1 MREQSASKGNIIKIT
16 YMKRI
21 VFALVLSILAVVSF
35 AGNDKTIVPSILK
48 EATVYRVGAELVHT
62 ARASLLPGT
71 NELVIEGISNR
82 IDINSVQ
89 IGTEGKLTILSLEF
103 STDYMRPLVK
113 SALVKRLEDS
123 LEQVKK
129 EYAKVQVQIK
139 TSKELLDLLKA
150 NKQIGGTQT
159 GLSVAELIKMMDY
172 YKLKTL
178 ELENEMSG
186 YREKEIKLLETI
198 EKIRLQIS
206 EEEQKNTKSTGK
218 LLLQVLSPLAGTYN
232 FNISY
237 VTSSAFWNAS
247 YDLKSESISKP
258 VNITYKAKIVQ
269 TTGIDWKNVKLTLAT
284 STPSQQGT
292 APIFQTWFLGY
303 IDPVA
308 RMESTMMN
316 TVPSMLQGR
325 AAGVM
330 VEKDMAGSISGI
342 KLQGS
347 NSNIKNDPVYVV
359 NGNIV
364 SEKEFKELDPNMI
377 KKIDILKDASATSIY
392 GARAAN
398 GVILVTL
405 KDGNDYVTMNDNEL
419 NVTFSIDVP
428 YDVPS
433 NGKEQ
438 QVILKE
444 FSVPA
449 FFKYYSAPKLDKEA
463 YLLAEVSDWE
473 ELNLLPGEA
482 NIMFEGTYIGKT
494 YIDPNSTQDT
504 LNFTLGR
511 DKRVVVKREKSK
523 DYSSIKFFGAN
534 KKQVFTYD
542 ITVKNNKKEKV
553 DMILKDQFPVSTNK
567 DIEVELLES
576 NGAAINNDLG
586 VLTWKLE
593 LAAGESKK
601 FRISYS
607 VKYPK
612 DKVLNL

>member
-1 MREQSASKGNIIKIT
+1 
-16 YMKRI
+16 MKRI
-21 VFALVLSILAVVSF
+21 VFALVLSLLAVVSH

-62 ARASLLPGT
+62 AKATLLPGT

-82 IDINSVQ
+82 LDINSIQ

-103 STDYMRPLVK
+103 STDYMKPLIK

-123 LEQVKK
+123 LEQVNK

-159 GLSVAELIKMMDY
+159 GLSVTELIKMMDY

-186 YREKEIKLLETI
+186 YREKESKLQETI
-198 EKIRLQIS
+198 AKLRLQIN

-292 APIFQTWFLGY
+292 APIFQTWFLSY
-303 IDPVA
+303 INPVA

-316 TVPSMLQGR
+316 TVPSMVQGKV
-325 AAGVM
+325 AGVLST
-330 VEKDMAGSISGI
+330 EGIAGSDADVRIRGY
-342 KLQGS
+342 GS
-347 NSNIKNDPVYVV
+347 VKSDPLYVI
-359 NGNIV
+359 NGDIV
-364 SEKEFKELDPNMI
+364 SEKEFKELDPAMI
-377 KKIDILKDASATSIY
+377 KRIDVLKDAGATSVY

-405 KDGNDYVTMNDNEL
+405 KDGDDYVTMNDNEL
-419 NVTFSIDVP
+419 NVTFSLDIP

-523 DYSSIKFFGAN
+523 DYSSIKFLGTN

-567 DIEVELLES
+567 EIEVELIEN
-576 NGAAINNDLG
+576 NGAAINNELG

>member
-1 MREQSASKGNIIKIT
+1 
-16 YMKRI
+16 MKRV
-21 VFALVLSILAVVSF
+21 VFALVLSLLAVVSR

-62 ARASLLPGT
+62 AKATLLPGT

-82 IDINSVQ
+82 IDINSIQ

-103 STDYMRPLVK
+103 STDYMKPLIK

-123 LEQVKK
+123 LEDVTK
-129 EYAKVQVQIK
+129 EYAKIQVQIK

-186 YREKEIKLLETI
+186 YREKESKLQETI
-198 EKIRLQIS
+198 AKLRLQIN

-247 YDLKSESISKP
+247 YDLKAESISKP

-292 APIFQTWFLGY
+292 APIFQTWFLSY
-303 IDPVA
+303 MNPVA
-308 RMESTMMN
+308 RMENTLMN
-316 TVPSMLQGR
+316 TVPSMVQGR
-325 AAGVM
+325 VAGVSIADDAKSSSTSVRIRGQASM
-330 VEKDMAGSISGI
+330 KESNQPLYILNGS
-342 KLQGS
+342 
-347 NSNIKNDPVYVV
+347 P
-359 NGNIV
+359 V
-364 SEKEFKELDPNMI
+364 SEEEINQIDPNMI
-377 KKIDILKDASATSIY
+377 KKIDVLKDASATSIY

-405 KDGNDYVTMNDNEL
+405 KDGDDYVTMNDNEL
-419 NVTFSIDVP
+419 NVTFSLDIP

-523 DYSSIKFFGAN
+523 DYSSIKFLGTN

-567 DIEVELLES
+567 EIEVELLES

>member
-1 MREQSASKGNIIKIT
+1 M
-16 YMKRI
+16 
-21 VFALVLSILAVVSF
+21 VLSLLTAVSQ

-62 ARASLLPGT
+62 AKATLLPGT
-71 NELVIEGISNR
+71 NELIIEGISNR
-82 IDINSVQ
+82 LDINSIQ

-103 STDYMRPLVK
+103 STDYMKPLIK

-123 LEQVKK
+123 LEQVNK
-129 EYAKVQVQIK
+129 EYAKVQIQIK

-172 YKLKTL
+172 YKQKTL

-186 YREKEIKLLETI
+186 YREKESKLQETI
-198 EKIRLQIS
+198 AKLRLQIN

-292 APIFQTWFLGY
+292 APIFQTWFLSY
-303 IDPVA
+303 VNPVA
-308 RMESTMMN
+308 RMESVMYN
-316 TVPSMLQGR
+316 SVPSMVQGKVS
-325 AAGVM
+325 GVM
-330 VEKDMAGSISGI
+330 TTDDKDADNAMIRIRGTKSINGDI
-342 KLQGS
+342 EPL
-347 NSNIKNDPVYVV
+347 YVV
-359 NGNIV
+359 NGEVISAN
-364 SEKEFKELDPNMI
+364 EFKKIRPDMI
-377 KKIDILKDASATSIY
+377 RKIDVLKDASATSIY

-398 GVILVTL
+398 GVIMVTL
-405 KDGNDYVTMNDNEL
+405 KDGSDEYVTMNDNEL

-523 DYSSIKFFGAN
+523 DFSSTKFLGTN

-576 NGAAINNDLG
+576 NGAVINNDLG

-607 VKYPK
+607 IKYPK
-612 DKVLNL
+612 DKVVNL

>member
-1 MREQSASKGNIIKIT
+1 
-16 YMKRI
+16 
-21 VFALVLSILAVVSF
+21 
-35 AGNDKTIVPSILK
+35 
-48 EATVYRVGAELVHT
+48 
-62 ARASLLPGT
+62 
-71 NELVIEGISNR
+71 
-82 IDINSVQ
+82 
-89 IGTEGKLTILSLEF
+89 
-103 STDYMRPLVK
+103 
-113 SALVKRLEDS
+113 
-123 LEQVKK
+123 
-129 EYAKVQVQIK
+129 
-139 TSKELLDLLKA
+139 
-150 NKQIGGTQT
+150 
-159 GLSVAELIKMMDY
+159 MDY
-172 YKLKTL
+172 YKVKTL

-186 YREKEIKLLETI
+186 YREKETKLHEMSG
-198 EKIRLQIS
+198 KIRLQIQ
-206 EEEQKNTKSTGK
+206 EEEQKNTKSSGK

-232 FNISY
+232 FTISY
-237 VTSSAFWNAS
+237 VTSSAFWNAN
-247 YDLKSESISKP
+247 YDLKAESISKP
-258 VNITYKAKIVQ
+258 INITYKAKIVQ

-303 IDPVA
+303 VNPVA

-316 TVPSMLQGR
+316 SVPSMVQGKVS
-325 AAGVM
+325 GVM
-330 VEKDMAGSISGI
+330 TSDDKDADNAMIRIRGI
-342 KLQGS
+342 KSVTGENEPL
-347 NSNIKNDPVYVV
+347 YVI
-359 NGNIV
+359 NGEVI
-364 SEKEFKELDPNMI
+364 SEKEFKKITPDMI
-377 KKIDILKDASATSIY
+377 RKIEVLKDASATSIY
-392 GARAAN
+392 GSRAAN
-398 GVILVTL
+398 GVIMITL
-405 KDGNDYVTMNDNEL
+405 KDGSDEYVTMNDNEL
-419 NVTFSIDVP
+419 NVTFTIDIP

-444 FSVPA
+444 FSVPS
-449 FFKYYSAPKLDKEA
+449 FFKYYSAPKLDKES
-463 YLLAEVSDWE
+463 YLLAEVSEWE

-523 DYSSIKFFGAN
+523 DFSSVKFLGSN

-542 ITVKNNKKEKV
+542 ITVKNNKKERV

-576 NGAAINNDLG
+576 NGAAVNNDLG
-586 VLTWKLE
+586 VLTWKLD

-612 DKVLNL
+612 DKVVNL

>member
-1 MREQSASKGNIIKIT
+1 
-16 YMKRI
+16 MKTLL
-21 VFALVLSILAVVSF
+21 FALVLSFLAVVSR

-62 ARASLLPGT
+62 AKATLLPGT

-103 STDYMRPLVK
+103 STDYMKPLIK

-123 LEQVKK
+123 LEQVNK
-129 EYAKVQVQIK
+129 EYAKIQVQIK

-178 ELENEMSG
+178 ELENEMGG
-186 YREKEIKLLETI
+186 YREKESKLQETI
-198 EKIRLQIS
+198 AKLRSQIN
-206 EEEQKNTKSTGK
+206 EEEQKNTKSSGK

-247 YDLKSESISKP
+247 YDLKAESISKP

-292 APIFQTWFLGY
+292 APIFQTWFLSY
-303 IDPVA
+303 VNPVA

-316 TVPSMLQGR
+316 TVPSMVQGR
-325 AAGVM
+325 VAGVM
-330 VEKDMAGSISGI
+330 TKEDMADTRFRGF
-342 KLQGS
+342 
-347 NSNIKNDPVYVV
+347 NSTSKSEPLYVI
-359 NGNIV
+359 NGEIV
-364 SEKEFKELDPNMI
+364 SEKEFKDLDPNMI
-377 KKIDILKDASATSIY
+377 KKIDVLKDAGATSIY

-405 KDGNDYVTMNDNEL
+405 KEGDDYVTMNDNEL

-444 FSVPA
+444 FSMLS

-523 DYSSIKFFGAN
+523 DYSSVKFLGTN
-534 KKQVFTYD
+534 KKQVFTYN

-567 DIEVELLES
+567 EIEVELLES
-576 NGAAINNDLG
+576 NGAVINNDLG

-593 LAAGESKK
+593 LAPGESRK
-601 FRISYS
+601 FKISYS

>member
-1 MREQSASKGNIIKIT
+1 
-16 YMKRI
+16 MKRI
-21 VFALVLSILAVVSF
+21 VFALVLSLLAVVSH

-48 EATVYRVGAELVHT
+48 EATVYRVGAELVHI
-62 ARASLLPGT
+62 AKASLLPGT

-82 IDINSVQ
+82 LDINSIQ

-103 STDYMRPLVK
+103 STDYMKPLIK

-123 LEQVKK
+123 LEQVNK
-129 EYAKVQVQIK
+129 EFAKVQVQIK
-139 TSKELLDLLKA
+139 TSRELLDLLKA

-186 YREKEIKLLETI
+186 YREKESKLQETI
-198 EKIRLQIS
+198 AKLRMQIN

-247 YDLKSESISKP
+247 YDLKAESISKP

-292 APIFQTWFLGY
+292 APIFQTWFLSY
-303 IDPVA
+303 VNPVA

-316 TVPSMLQGR
+316 TVPSMVQGR
-325 AAGVM
+325 VAGVM
-330 VEKDMAGSISGI
+330 TKDDMADTRVRGF
-342 KLQGS
+342 
-347 NSNIKNDPVYVV
+347 SNISKNDPLYVI
-359 NGNIV
+359 NGETAT
-364 SEKEFKELDPNMI
+364 EKEFKELDPNMI
-377 KKIDILKDASATSIY
+377 KKIDVLKDAGATSIY
-392 GARAAN
+392 GAGAVN

-405 KDGNDYVTMNDNEL
+405 KDGNDYVTVNDNEL

-444 FSVPA
+444 FSLLA

-523 DYSSIKFFGAN
+523 DYSSIKFLGTN
-534 KKQVFTYD
+534 KKQVFTYN

-553 DMILKDQFPVSTNK
+553 EMILKDQFPVSTNK
-567 DIEVELLES
+567 DIEVELIES
-576 NGAAINNDLG
+576 NGAVINNDLG